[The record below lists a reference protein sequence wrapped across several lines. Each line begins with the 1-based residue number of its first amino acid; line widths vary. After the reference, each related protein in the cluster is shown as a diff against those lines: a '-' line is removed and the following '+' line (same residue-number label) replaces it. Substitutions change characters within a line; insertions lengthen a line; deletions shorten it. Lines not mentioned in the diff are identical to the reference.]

1 MQIKKAYGVLLVV
14 ALILLGACVKE
25 QGPKR
30 VDSESVVEFMPSLE
44 SVETKTTSLTSTP
57 LSTSIHFGVLGFEQE
72 GVEGTPGAWSQLA
85 TKNWTPAFMYNVEVY
100 YDNNESAWIYSPV
113 KQWPSEVINTV
124 TFWAYA
130 PYSSTPDLLESGT
143 STAYGS
149 TSVGLPDVRFT
160 VTDGS
165 DDLLFSVLET
175 DLDKNSVAVQFLF
188 HHALSQIRFF
198 AKKVEADPAN
208 PRFTVTL
215 TSVRLDGL
223 KMTAVHRSGGWTDYG
238 STTGSITLVSSNQV
252 VGTDYPVN
260 PYATVMPL
268 PQTFTGS
275 GATLHLTY
283 TIQSGGMQTPR
294 TAIHDI
300 PLEDIFTA
308 ARTGDIVG
316 WTKENQYDLYISI
329 TPDDP
334 IEFTVTWSSWGSAN
348 NYSISS

>member
-1 MQIKKAYGVLLVV
+1 MRIEKAYGVLLVV
-14 ALILLGACVKE
+14 LTLLGSCVKE

-30 VDSESVVEFMPSLE
+30 VDREPAVEFMPSLE
-44 SVETKTTSLTSTP
+44 SAETKTTSPTSTA
-57 LSTSIHFGVLGFEQE
+57 LSTTIHFGVFGFEQE
-72 GVEGTPGAWSQLA
+72 GVAGNPGTAGAWSQLA
-85 TKNWTPAFMYNVEVY
+85 TKHWTPAFMYNVEVY
-100 YDNNESAWIYSPV
+100 HNGSAWTYSPA
-113 KQWPSEVINTV
+113 KQWPSDVINTI

-130 PYSSTPDLLESGT
+130 PYSSSPDLLGSGT
-143 STAYGS
+143 DTAYGT
-149 TSVGLPDVRFT
+149 TSVGLPDVRYT

-165 DDLLFSVLET
+165 EDLLLSALEQ
-175 DLDKNSVAVQFLF
+175 DLDKEDGTVQFLF

-238 STTGSITLVSSNQV
+238 STTGSITLISSSSNQALD
-252 VGTDYPVN
+252 TDYPGS

-283 TIQSGGMQTPR
+283 TIKSEDMLTPR

-308 ARTGDIVG
+308 D
-316 WTKENQYDLYISI
+316 WEEENQYTLKIKI

-334 IEFTVTWSSWGSAN
+334 IEFTVTWSSWGSAT
-348 NYSISS
+348 NYNLTS